1 MKTLLTSLLLAFG
14 VFLISPAPAKP
25 NLLIVCANDL
35 GETTNLAAAQ
45 PEKLAGMQ
53 TLLERLI
60 VQGRS
65 TPWARR
71 KNDQRVNRYPV
82 SGGGGG
88 EGEGE
93 RGVTRLFFPAGPWH
107 S

>member
-65 TPWARR
+65 TPGARR

-88 EGEGE
+88 EGE

>member
-82 SGGGGG
+82 SGIRYPVSGIRYPVAAAAKGKG
-88 EGEGE
+88 E
-93 RGVTRLFFPAGPWH
+93 
-107 S
+107 

>member
-53 TLLERLI
+53 ALLERLI

-65 TPWARR
+65 TPAARR
-71 KNDQRVNRYPV
+71 KNDQRVNLYPV
-82 SGGGGG
+82 SGIRYPAAAAAKGKG
-88 EGEGE
+88 E
-93 RGVTRLFFPAGPWH
+93 
-107 S
+107 

>member
-14 VFLISPAPAKP
+14 VFLISPDPAKP

-53 TLLERLI
+53 ALLVRLI

-65 TPWARR
+65 TPGARR

-82 SGGGGG
+82 AA
-88 EGEGE
+88 EVKGEGE

>member
-1 MKTLLTSLLLAFG
+1 MKTLLTSLLFAFG

-25 NLLIVCANDL
+25 DLLIVCANDL

-53 TLLERLI
+53 ALLERLI
-60 VQGRS
+60 VEGRS
-65 TPWARR
+65 TPWARQ

-82 SGGGGG
+82 AAKAKGKG
-88 EGEGE
+88 E
-93 RGVTRLFFPAGPWH
+93 
-107 S
+107 